1 MEIQHAWPAYIVLFI
16 FYFFIINFILFLD
29 RKSGET
35 NIFIAYNRLISH
47 PSGCMILKVADV
59 SDVSKVAVVSDVS
72 VMF

>member
-1 MEIQHAWPAYIVLFI
+1 MRLLALDDGNPTCLACIYS
-16 FYFFIINFILFLD
+16 FFFFLD

-59 SDVSKVAVVSDVS
+59 SDVSKVAVVSDVF

>member
-1 MEIQHAWPAYIVLFI
+1 MIEIQHAWPAYIV
-16 FYFFIINFILFLD
+16 FFFLD